1 MLNFI
6 TDSLSL
12 SIECVEYAK
21 HTKKPIRFMSL
32 SLNAQP
38 LTLSVSQCAYATA
51 LIVDGEKTNVGE
63 YPHMAAIGWR
73 DLDGSLK
80 FACGGSLISE
90 RFVLTVAHCGSY
102 EG

>member
-6 TDSLSL
+6 TDLLPL

-21 HTKKPIRFMSL
+21 HVKKDFYINPLI
-32 SLNAQP
+32 LNGQSH
-38 LTLSVSQCAYATA
+38 TVSVSQCDYATA
-51 LIVDGEKTNVGE
+51 LIVGGEKTKVGE

-73 DLDGSLK
+73 DLDGSLE
-80 FACGGSLISE
+80 FVCGGSLISE